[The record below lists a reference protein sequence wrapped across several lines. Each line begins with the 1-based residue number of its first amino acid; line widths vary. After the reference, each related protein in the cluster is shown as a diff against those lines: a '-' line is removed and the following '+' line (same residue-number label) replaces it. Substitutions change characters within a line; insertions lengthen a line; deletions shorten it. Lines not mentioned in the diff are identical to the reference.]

1 VLEIIALLALVVPVV
16 GWLIGTILVFVSR
29 AWSQRDK
36 FIGVVL
42 LWLPI
47 AVLSLGPVAGGPS
60 GSEESMPPGDDRPV
74 GEKTED
80 PALPGPVELVRFVA
94 GLPSAVYL
102 GWRLRRDPDTS
113 PTDPE

>member
-1 VLEIIALLALVVPVV
+1 
-16 GWLIGTILVFVSR
+16 
-29 AWSQRDK
+29 
-36 FIGVVL
+36 
-42 LWLPI
+42 
-47 AVLSLGPVAGGPS
+47 
-60 GSEESMPPGDDRPV
+60 MPPGDDRPV
-74 GEKTED
+74 GEKTDD